1 MYLGN
6 EPSDKF
12 LTLEKQ
18 SFSVSATTNYTL
30 SHSVSSPQEIRLVIN
45 NVPQNGTALTLSSA
59 TSSGDT
65 MYCVFLGKAIGT
77 VGVPVNG
84 VGTSQLSDDA
94 VTSSKIADSVKLG
107 KIGQVVST
115 TKTDTATISSSGFAD
130 VSGLTLNITPSA
142 TSSKVLIKCNITL
155 NHTDVNHT
163 VVFRFLRETTAVGVG
178 ASAGN
183 RLQASA
189 ATATVGGGDH
199 PQTIYAEFL
208 DSPSAS
214 AEITYKIQIANQDG
228 AAVTVN
234 RNNTA
239 DTDSAN
245 ADFSRYA
252 STITAM
258 EVLA

>member
-1 MYLGN
+1 MT
-6 EPSDKF
+6 SI
-12 LTLEKQ
+12 
-18 SFSVSATTNYTL
+18 
-30 SHSVSSPQEIRLVIN
+30 IRVDSIKTAA
-45 NVPQNGTALTLSSA
+45 NGTATAAS
-59 TSSGDT
+59 
-65 MYCVFLGKAIGT
+65 LGIG
-77 VGVPVNG
+77 
-84 VGTSQLSDDA
+84 GT
-94 VTSSKIADSVKLG
+94 G

-155 NHTDVNHT
+155 NHNDQNHT
-163 VVFRFLRETTAVGVG
+163 VVFRFLRGSTAVGVG

-189 ATATVGGGDH
+189 ATATVGSGDH

-208 DSPSAS
+208 DSPSS
-214 AEITYKIQIANQDG
+214 SSQVTYKIQIANQDG
-228 AAVTVN
+228 AEVMVN
-234 RNNTA
+234 RNNNA
-239 DTDSAN
+239 DTDDAN
-245 ADFSRYA
+245 ANFSRYA

>member
-1 MYLGN
+1 MT
-6 EPSDKF
+6 SI
-12 LTLEKQ
+12 
-18 SFSVSATTNYTL
+18 
-30 SHSVSSPQEIRLVIN
+30 IRVDSIKTAA
-45 NVPQNGTALTLSSA
+45 NGTATAAS
-59 TSSGDT
+59 
-65 MYCVFLGKAIGT
+65 LGIG
-77 VGVPVNG
+77 
-84 VGTSQLSDDA
+84 GT
-94 VTSSKIADSVKLG
+94 G

-155 NHTDVNHT
+155 NHTDANHT
-163 VVFRFLRETTAVGVG
+163 VVFRFLRGSTAVGVG

-258 EVLA
+258 EVPA